1 MKNILVT
8 GCSKGIGFEI
18 VKVFAKRS
26 DIRVLAEDKTMFEI
40 RGLVSGVVQGNDQ
53 LGGFY
58 IQDARYFYKKSVFV
72 NSSEQVSV
80 GDEVLLN
87 AISRG
92 AQPESIN
99 EMAAIGGSIT
109 SIKLEIESTHPN
121 KDVTYRFIVYNPVSM
136 YVVFGLIEVDV
147 ELLSKSQ

>member
-1 MKNILVT
+1 M
-8 GCSKGIGFEI
+8 E
-18 VKVFAKRS
+18 
-26 DIRVLAEDKTMFEI
+26 
-40 RGLVSGVVQGNDQ
+40 
-53 LGGFY
+53 
-58 IQDARYFYKKSVFV
+58 YFPY
-72 NSSEQVSV
+72 
-80 GDEVLLN
+80 EVLLN